1 MGFWNVVGE
10 IGKGLL
16 NEVKETGAKA
26 NSLKDEYQDYS
37 DDRLKSLVRD
47 GRTAEKMAAASIL
60 KQRGHGSQS

>member
-26 NSLKDEYQDYS
+26 NSLKDECQDYS

-47 GRTAEKMAAASIL
+47 GRTAEEMAAASIL
-60 KQRGHGSQS
+60 KQRSHGSQS

>member
-1 MGFWNVVGE
+1 MGFWNVVGD

-37 DDRLKSLVRD
+37 DERLKRLVKD
-47 GRTAEKMAAASIL
+47 GSTAEKMAAASVL
-60 KQRGHGSQS
+60 KQRGYGSQS